1 MGPKRAPGSRRPSS
15 PAPQAWAAGSLL
27 DTLDAV
33 DRDALLRLG
42 TRRRYGDQEVL
53 MTAGAVGDAVYM
65 LLDGLVLVV
74 GETEEGEESA
84 LAIRAAGEVVG
95 ELAVLDGN
103 LRSAT
108 VRAAGPVTALRI
120 APASFIGF
128 LHSHPAAQLQV
139 LRSVARKLRSAT
151 QRRTET
157 GGCDARR
164 RLARVLYDL
173 AQEYGRPRPDGSVL
187 LELSLSQRALGSLA
201 GVAVSTT
208 ERVLAALRA
217 EKVLTTGYRR
227 LVVLA
232 PDRLTDLCGY

>member
-1 MGPKRAPGSRRPSS
+1 MTSAPGPRRPSS
-15 PAPQAWAAGSLL
+15 AVPPAWAAGSLL
-27 DTLDAV
+27 DTLDAE
-33 DRDALLRLG
+33 DREALLRLG

-53 MTAGAVGDAVYM
+53 MMAGAVGDAVYM

-151 QRRTET
+151 QRRIET
-157 GGCDARR
+157 SGCDARR
-164 RLARVLYDL
+164 RLARVLYEL
-173 AQEYGRPRPDGSVL
+173 AAEYGRPRPDGSVL

-208 ERVLAALRA
+208 ERALAALRA
-217 EKVLTTGYRR
+217 EAVLTTGYRQ
-227 LVVLA
+227 LVLLD
-232 PDRLTDLCGY
+232 PERLTDLCGY

>member
-1 MGPKRAPGSRRPSS
+1 MTAV
-15 PAPQAWAAGSLL
+15 WAAGSLL
-27 DTLDAV
+27 DTIDTV

-42 TRRRYGDQEVL
+42 TRRRYADQEVL
-53 MTAGAVGDAVYM
+53 MAAGAVGDAVYM

-74 GETEEGEESA
+74 GATEDGEEPV

-120 APASFIGF
+120 APASFIAF

-151 QRRTET
+151 QRRIET
-157 GGCDARR
+157 SGCDARR
-164 RLARVLYDL
+164 RLARVLYEL
-173 AQEYGRPRPDGSVL
+173 AAEYGRPRRDGAVL

-201 GVAVSTT
+201 GVSVSTT
-208 ERVLAALRA
+208 ERMLAELRA
-217 EKVLTTGYRR
+217 ENVLTTGYRQ
-227 LVVLA
+227 LLLLS
-232 PDRLTDLCGY
+232 PDRLTTLCGY